1 MDYSTIRDSVIDE
14 FNIVDRQ
21 AEEAPSITVS
31 VTRTTGQM
39 AKKLANRQAASILTG
54 VNRAQAASCRSVL
67 LCHRYHLVTAIALYT
82 LRHYYQKISLISK
95 QYYICDVNLYI

>member
-39 AKKLANRQAASILTG
+39 AKKMANRQAASILTG

-67 LCHRYHLVTAIALYT
+67 LCHRYLVTAIALYT

-95 QYYICDVNLYI
+95 Q